1 LGTQGI
7 PFRSASWDGEPDA
20 ISNAI
25 GYARFYSR
33 SHDAVI
39 RVCDE
44 AANNSTGAIEPGID
58 VHQDF
63 YVVVVQEGGAVQH
76 PSISASGGNYRL
88 ANSYRN

>member
-1 LGTQGI
+1 LPRENKGKPLDQVRPALTAQL
-7 PFRSASWDGEPDA
+7 F
-20 ISNAI
+20 
-25 GYARFYSR
+25 ARKCFAQSTG
-33 SHDAVI
+33 SF
-39 RVCDE
+39 
-44 AANNSTGAIEPGID
+44 TGAIEPGID